1 MSSCPV
7 TLQEWEQF
15 RAEQAY
21 LSLDQLTPYP
31 ERIFV
36 TVGQQLQ
43 EIATQDFVNA
53 IVQQQL
59 DTLGDDA
66 VTSVST

>member
-7 TLQEWEQF
+7 TLKEWEQL
-15 RAEQAY
+15 RADQAY
-21 LSLDQLTPYP
+21 LLLDQLVPYP
-31 ERIFV
+31 ERISV

-53 IVQQQL
+53 IVQQAL
-59 DTLGDDA
+59 DTLGDDD
-66 VTSVST
+66 VTNVST